1 MDELIGKAFGPYTIV
16 EKIGEGG
23 MAVVYKGYQES
34 LNRYVAV
41 KVLRGELAR
50 DQQFIARFRREALA
64 SGGLNHPNILH
75 VYDAGVA
82 HGVYYIVMDYAQ
94 AGSLKDL
101 MVRGPLDPE
110 RAMSI
115 AAQVA
120 DALDYAH
127 RQGLVHRDVKPTNI
141 LLTSEGRP
149 LLGDFGIAKVLYE
162 TSKLTRTG
170 TSIGTPDYMAPEQ
183 IQGEAVD
190 GRTDLYALGIVLFEM
205 LTGRVPFRATTPA
218 ALLYKHVN
226 EPPPPLRSLGIEAPA
241 WLQAVLDRA
250 LAKHPQDRFQRG
262 SQFAQALR
270 QQYVPGVA
278 QRPPTRREDGRARRP
293 TPPPSE
299 RRRATPPPTAVASGG
314 GGLVWILVAAI
325 AVVFLAV
332 VGVGA
337 ALLLGGPR
345 QPEQTKGPGVVT
357 MVVTSQVV
365 TQVVTA
371 APGGPTATL
380 VAVSTAAPRPTEAA
394 TAPPPT
400 NTPPPPTRT
409 PIPPPTA
416 APAYDISSLK
426 ADITDLRFF
435 EGPYTLP
442 DRDERNYTTRF
453 ARSEARYINY
463 ELNLKFPAPGER
475 RDFQVEA
482 VYYQPDGSELARFTA
497 DYHLEADWTTSWH
510 AKGWGWDDPG
520 KWPTGQYWVELYV
533 DGQLIGTGTFEV
545 VG

>member
-64 SGGLNHPNILH
+64 SGRLNHPNILH

-82 HGVYYIVMDYAQ
+82 HGVYYIVMDYARG
-94 AGSLKDL
+94 GSLKEL
-101 MVRGPLDPE
+101 IVRGPLDPE
-110 RAMSI
+110 RAISI
-115 AAQVA
+115 TAQVA

-149 LLGDFGIAKVLYE
+149 LLGDFGIAKVLHE

-183 IQGEAVD
+183 IQGEEVD
-190 GRTDLYALGIVLFEM
+190 GRTDLYALGIVLYEM
-205 LTGRVPFRATTPA
+205 LTGRVPFLANTPA

-226 EPPPPLRSLGIEAPA
+226 EPPPPLRSLGVDAPG
-241 WLQAVLDRA
+241 WLQAVLDKA
-250 LAKHPQDRFQRG
+250 LAKRPQDRFQRG
-262 SQFAQALR
+262 SRLAQALR
-270 QQYVPGVA
+270 QQSLPGVA
-278 QRPPTRREDGRARRP
+278 ERPSTSRRP
-293 TPPPSE
+293 SPPPSA
-299 RRRATPPPTAVASGG
+299 RRRRTPAPTSAAGGRTARAGG
-314 GGLVWILVAAI
+314 GGLIWILAGAI
-325 AVVFLAV
+325 AVVLLVV
-332 VGVGA
+332 VGIGA
-337 ALLLGGPR
+337 ALVLGNSG
-345 QPEQTKGPGVVT
+345 QPGQTKGPAVVT

-365 TQVVTA
+365 TQVVTS

-380 VAVSTAAPRPTEAA
+380 VALNTAAPLPTE
-394 TAPPPT
+394 TDTPAPLPT
-400 NTPPPPTRT
+400 HTPVPQ
-409 PIPPPTA
+409 PTA
-416 APAYDISSLK
+416 MAAYDIPSLR

-435 EGPYTLP
+435 EGPYNLP
-442 DRDERNYTTRF
+442 ARDERTYATRF

-475 RDFQVEA
+475 KDFQVEA
-482 VYYQPDGSELARFTA
+482 VYYQPDGSELARFAA
-497 DYHLEADWTTSWH
+497 DYHVEADWTTSWH

-520 KWPTGQYWVELYV
+520 KWPTGMYQAELYV
-533 DGQLIGTGTFEV
+533 DGQVIATGSFEV
-545 VG
+545 YE